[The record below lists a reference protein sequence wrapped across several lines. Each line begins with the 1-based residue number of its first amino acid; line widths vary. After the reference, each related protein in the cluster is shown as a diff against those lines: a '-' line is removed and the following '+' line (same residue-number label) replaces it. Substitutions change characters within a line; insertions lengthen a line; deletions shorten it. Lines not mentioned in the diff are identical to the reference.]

1 MVRLSQRGK
10 HLDKATLDKM
20 LTVGVQNGASDIHF
34 RPGDPPIYRV
44 NGVLRPLRTD
54 KLMPEHTRTVALHL
68 VSEPSFREM
77 VDSIQEYDASYGLPG
92 VARFRV
98 NIYRQRGT
106 LAVILRIIPASVPSI
121 DGLGLPQVLKSIA
134 SQDRG
139 LVLVTGATGS
149 GKSSTLA
156 AMIDHIN
163 REESLHILTIEDPIE
178 FIYKNVKSS
187 ISQREIGP
195 DTSSFA
201 MALRA
206 ALRQDPD
213 VILVGEMRD
222 TETIDIALKASETG
236 HLVLSTV
243 HTTDASRT
251 INRLVS
257 VFNSEEQ
264 TMVRMRLADN
274 LRATISQRLLPRAD
288 NKGRAVALEIMVQTK
303 TVQEYIRED
312 RTSELKDVIEKGR
325 DTYGMQSFDQHLS
338 QLYREGTITLDTAR
352 SAATNPADFERA
364 LEFE

>member
-1 MVRLSQRGK
+1 
-10 HLDKATLDKM
+10 
-20 LTVGVQNGASDIHF
+20 
-34 RPGDPPIYRV
+34 
-44 NGVLRPLRTD
+44 
-54 KLMPEHTRTVALHL
+54 
-68 VSEPSFREM
+68 
-77 VDSIQEYDASYGLPG
+77 
-92 VARFRV
+92 
-98 NIYRQRGT
+98 
-106 LAVILRIIPASVPSI
+106 
-121 DGLGLPQVLKSIA
+121 VLKTIA

-156 AMIDHIN
+156 AMIEHIN
-163 REESLHILTIEDPIE
+163 STESLHILTIEDPIE
-178 FIYKNVKSS
+178 FVYKNARSS

-201 MALRA
+201 TALRA

-251 INRLVS
+251 INRLIS
-257 VFNSEEQ
+257 VFNAEEQ
-264 TMVRMRLADN
+264 QMVRLRLADN
-274 LRATISQRLLPRAD
+274 LKATISQRLLPKAD

-303 TVQEYIRED
+303 TIQEYIRED
-312 RTSELKDVIEKGR
+312 RANEIKDVLEKGR

-338 QLYREGTITLDTAR
+338 QLYRQGIITLDTAR
-352 SAATNPADFERA
+352 SAATNPADFQRA

>member
-1 MVRLSQRGK
+1 MGASREVSL
-10 HLDKATLDKM
+10 LDKATLDKL

-44 NGVLRPLRTD
+44 NGVLRPLRTE
-54 KLMPEHTRTVALHL
+54 KLLPEHTREVALHL
-68 VSEPSFREM
+68 IHDALVKTQI
-77 VDSIQEYDASYGLPG
+77 DTLQEHDASYGLAG

-106 LAVILRIIPASVPSI
+106 LAVILRIIPANVPTI
-121 DGLGLPQVLKSIA
+121 DGLGLPAVLKTIA

-156 AMIDHIN
+156 AMIEHIN
-163 REESLHILTIEDPIE
+163 ATESLHILTIEDPIE
-178 FIYKNVKSS
+178 FVYKNVRSS

-195 DTSSFA
+195 DTGSFA
-201 MALRA
+201 TALRA

-257 VFNSEEQ
+257 VFNAEEQ
-264 TMVRMRLADN
+264 QMVRLRLADS
-274 LRATISQRLLPRAD
+274 LKATVSQRLLPRAD

-303 TVQEYIRED
+303 SVQEYIRED
-312 RTSELKDVIEKGR
+312 RANELKDVIEKGR
-325 DTYGMQSFDQHLS
+325 DTYGTQSFDQHLS
-338 QLYREGTITLDTAR
+338 QMYRQGIITLDTAR
-352 SAATNPADFERA
+352 GAATNPADFQRA

>member
-1 MVRLSQRGK
+1 VDPSREVSL
-10 HLDKATLDKM
+10 LDKATLDKL

-44 NGVLRPLRTD
+44 NGVLRPLRTE
-54 KLMPEHTRTVALHL
+54 KLLPEHTREVALHL
-68 VSEPSFREM
+68 IHDESAKELI
-77 VDSIQEYDASYGLPG
+77 DTLQEHDASYGLAG
-92 VARFRV
+92 VGRFRV

-106 LAVILRIIPASVPSI
+106 LAVILRIIPNNVPTVE
-121 DGLGLPQVLKSIA
+121 GLGLPPVLKTIA

-156 AMIDHIN
+156 AMIEHIN
-163 REESLHILTIEDPIE
+163 ATESLHILTIEDPIE
-178 FIYKNVKSS
+178 FVYKNARSS

-201 MALRA
+201 TALRA

-257 VFNSEEQ
+257 VFNAEEQ
-264 TMVRMRLADN
+264 QMVRLRLADN
-274 LRATISQRLLPRAD
+274 LKATISQRLLPKAD

-303 TVQEYIRED
+303 TIQEYIRED
-312 RTSELKDVIEKGR
+312 RANEIKDVLEKGR

-338 QLYREGTITLDTAR
+338 QLYRQGIITLDTAR
-352 SAATNPADFERA
+352 GAATNPADFQRA

>member
-1 MVRLSQRGK
+1 
-10 HLDKATLDKM
+10 
-20 LTVGVQNGASDIHF
+20 VGVQNGASDIHF

-44 NGVLRPLRTD
+44 NGVLRPLRTE
-54 KLMPEHTRTVALHL
+54 KLLPEHTREVALHL
-68 VSEPSFREM
+68 IHDESAKELI
-77 VDSIQEYDASYGLPG
+77 DTLQEHDASYGLAG
-92 VARFRV
+92 VGRFRV

-106 LAVILRIIPASVPSI
+106 LAVILRIIPNNVPTI
-121 DGLGLPQVLKSIA
+121 DGLGLPPVLKTIA

-156 AMIDHIN
+156 AMIEHIN
-163 REESLHILTIEDPIE
+163 STESLHILTIEDPIE
-178 FIYKNVKSS
+178 FVYKNARSS

-201 MALRA
+201 TALRA

-257 VFNSEEQ
+257 VFNAEEQ
-264 TMVRMRLADN
+264 QMVRLRLADN
-274 LRATISQRLLPRAD
+274 LKATISQRLLPKAD

-303 TVQEYIRED
+303 TIQEYIRED
-312 RTSELKDVIEKGR
+312 RANEIKDVLEKGR

-338 QLYREGTITLDTAR
+338 QLYRQGIITLDTAR
-352 SAATNPADFERA
+352 GAATNPADFQRA